1 MGMYPPAPVFA
12 LEQRLNAEQEL
23 TALAVSFSITG
34 ILMAMFQWCEQGFA
48 ETPQEPARRLVA
60 ILDRLF
66 VGLPEK

>member
-1 MGMYPPAPVFA
+1 MYPPAPVFA
-12 LEQRLNAEQEL
+12 LGQRLNAEQEL
-23 TALAVSFSITG
+23 EGLAISFSITG

-48 ETPQEPARRLVA
+48 ESPRILANRLVT